1 MLSSRVYKFPA
12 TAEEL
17 AEKPVE
23 DMTIFLDKKVERNHQ
38 RIWREYAI
46 DYINIYFVKTEGNCR
61 SFDIIDCGGE

>member
-1 MLSSRVYKFPA
+1 
-12 TAEEL
+12 
-17 AEKPVE
+17 
-23 DMTIFLDKKVERNHQ
+23 MTIFLDKKVERNHQ